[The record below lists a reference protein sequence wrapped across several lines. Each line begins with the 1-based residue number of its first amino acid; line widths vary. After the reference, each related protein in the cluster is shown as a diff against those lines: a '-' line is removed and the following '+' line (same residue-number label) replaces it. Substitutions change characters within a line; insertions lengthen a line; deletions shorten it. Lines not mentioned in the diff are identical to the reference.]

1 MRKGPAH
8 SEFIKSNTKQ
18 SEAFRTGGALRALYS
33 MTEYTFTPKKFSKGN
48 KKMANEKNEMKANE
62 TEAVS
67 DEALKDVSGGVH
79 YIEFGGYGATFQM
92 MGESRVR
99 LINGKSCSSCGGTIG
114 KIALIT
120 ALGTAYSGVKCE
132 KCGTTILETY
142 TDKDIEII

>member
-1 MRKGPAH
+1 
-8 SEFIKSNTKQ
+8 
-18 SEAFRTGGALRALYS
+18 
-33 MTEYTFTPKKFSKGN
+33 
-48 KKMANEKNEMKANE
+48 MANEKNEMKANE
-62 TEAVS
+62 NEAVS

-114 KIALIT
+114 KIALCTALGT

-132 KCGTTILETY
+132 KCNTFIVETY

>member
-1 MRKGPAH
+1 MKDLN
-8 SEFIKSNTKQ
+8 SEQI
-18 SEAFRTGGALRALYS
+18 E
-33 MTEYTFTPKKFSKGN
+33 KKN
-48 KKMANEKNEMKANE
+48 D
-62 TEAVS
+62 AVS
-67 DEALKDVSGGVH
+67 DDALKDVSGGAA
-79 YIEFGGYGATFQM
+79 YIEFGGFGATFQ

-132 KCGTTILETY
+132 KCGTIILETY